1 MGRTWREQRKRDHY
15 YKKAKKEGYLAR
27 SAYKLKQI
35 DSRYNI
41 LSKGDVVVDLGA
53 APGGWSQVALEKVGM
68 GGMVIGVDLKEIEA
82 EGVIAIRGDMTKDET
97 LAQVREAAGG
107 PVDVVLS
114 DMSPRISGNY
124 SMDHARS
131 VHLSQIALQAALKL
145 LRPGGHFAVK
155 VFQGDL
161 FKGFYDEVGEHFGY
175 HQGQTPKATRKGS
188 SEAYVIGKHKHDD

>member
-161 FKGFYDEVGEHFGY
+161 FKGFYDEVGEHFSF
-175 HQGQTPKATRKGS
+175 HKGQSPKATRKGS
-188 SEAYVIGKHKHDD
+188 SEAYVIGKGFHG